1 MERNI
6 ITVDVTIDK
15 LLTEKKYKTLR
26 DILGT
31 MNAYDVATLFEDMH
45 DSKIPLLFRMLPK
58 ELAADVFVEMDED
71 TQEFLIKGFSD
82 SELKAVVDELSAD
95 DAADIIEEMPAN
107 VVKRILRQADP
118 EARKEINGLLK
129 YPDSSA
135 GSIMTTEF
143 VYLRPAMTVEEA
155 IKRIRRTGVDKETI
169 YTCYVV
175 RNDSTLIGIITI
187 KALLLAEEDEL
198 IENLMETNVIAVN
211 TLDDQELVAQTI
223 NNYDFLAVPVVDT
236 EGRLV
241 GIVTVDDA
249 VDVMV
254 EETTEDIQKMAAIA
268 STDKPYPKVGVFETW
283 WHRIPWLLLLMIS
296 STFTG
301 IIISS
306 FEERLALQLALTA
319 FIPMLMGTGGN
330 AGSQSSVTI
339 IRSLSLDEIEFKDIF
354 YVIFKECRVSLICGA
369 TLAVVNF
376 GKMILVDY
384 LLLCN
389 LDAQEAVPVS
399 LVVSLTLV
407 VTVFVAKVIGCS
419 LPMIAKKLH
428 LDPAVMASPFITTIV
443 DAVSLL
449 VYFFIASAI
458 LHI

>member
-6 ITVDVTIDK
+6 ITVDIAIGK
-15 LLTEKKYKTLR
+15 LLEEKKYKTLR

-31 MNAYDVATLFEDMH
+31 MNAFDIAVIFEDMH
-45 DSKIPLLFRMLPK
+45 DSKLPLLFRMLPK

-71 TQEFLIKGFSD
+71 TQEYLIKGFSD
-82 SELKAVVDELSAD
+82 NELKEIIDELSAD
-95 DAADIIEEMPAN
+95 DAVDIIEEMPAN

-118 EARKEINGLLK
+118 ETRKEINELLK
-129 YPDSSA
+129 YPDDSA
-135 GSIMTTEF
+135 GSMMTTEF
-143 VYLRPAMTVEEA
+143 VSLRPDMTVEEA

-175 RNDSTLIGIITI
+175 GKDSKLIGITTI
-187 KALLLAEEDEL
+187 KALLLAEEDDI
-198 IENLMETNVIAVN
+198 IENLMETNVISVG

-223 NNYDFLAVPVVDT
+223 SNYDFLAVPVVDT

-249 VDVMV
+249 VDVLV

-268 STDKPYPKVGVFETW
+268 TTDKPYTKVGVFETL
-283 WHRIPWLLLLMIS
+283 WHRVPWLLLLMIS

-301 IIISS
+301 IIIAGY
-306 FEERLALQLALTA
+306 EEKLAGALILTA

-354 YVIFKECRVSLICGA
+354 WVIFKECRVSILCGLILGI
-369 TLAVVNF
+369 VNF
-376 GKMILVDY
+376 GKILLVDGW
-384 LLLCN
+384 LLHN
-389 LDAQEAVPVS
+389 EEINIWIA
-399 LVVSLTLV
+399 LVVSITLV
-407 VTVFVAKVIGCS
+407 ITVVVAKIIGCS
-419 LPMIAKKLH
+419 LPMIAKTMK

-443 DAVSLL
+443 DVVSLL
-449 VYFFIASAI
+449 VYFGIASLI
-458 LHI
+458 LNI

>member
-1 MERNI
+1 MERNYV
-6 ITVDVTIDK
+6 TVDVTIGK
-15 LLTEKKYKTLR
+15 LLDEKKYKTLK
-26 DILGT
+26 DILST
-31 MNAYDVATLFEDMH
+31 MNAYDIAVLLEDMH
-45 DSKIPLLFRMLPK
+45 DSKIQLLFRMLPK
-58 ELAADVFVEMDED
+58 ELAADVFVEMDEE

-82 SELKAVVDELSAD
+82 AELKEVIGELSAD
-95 DAADIIEEMPAN
+95 DAVDIIEEMPAN

-118 EARKEINGLLK
+118 ETRKQINELLK
-129 YPDSSA
+129 YPDDCA

-143 VYLRPAMTVEEA
+143 VSLRPNMTVEEA

-175 RNDSTLIGIITI
+175 ASDGKLIGITTI
-187 KALLLAEEDEL
+187 KDLLLAEEDEV
-198 IENLMETNVIAVN
+198 IESLMETNVISVG

-223 NNYDFLAVPVVDT
+223 NNYDFLALPVVDT
-236 EGRLV
+236 ENRLV
-241 GIVTVDDA
+241 GIVTIDDA

-268 STDKPYPKVGVFETW
+268 STDKPYTRVGVFETL
-283 WHRIPWLLLLMIS
+283 WHRVPWLLLLMIS

-301 IIISS
+301 IIIAGY
-306 FEERLALQLALTA
+306 EERLAGSLILTA

-354 YVIFKECRVSLICGA
+354 WVMFKECRVSILCGIILGA
-369 TLAVVNF
+369 VNF
-376 GKMILVDY
+376 GKILLIDGWMLHNDEITVWI
-384 LLLCN
+384 
-389 LDAQEAVPVS
+389 S

-407 VTVFVAKVIGCS
+407 VTIIVAKIIGCS

-443 DAVSLL
+443 DVVSLL
-449 VYFFIASAI
+449 VYFWIATSI

>member
-1 MERNI
+1 MERNYV
-6 ITVDVTIDK
+6 TVDITIDK
-15 LLTEKKYKTLR
+15 LLDEKKYKTLK
-26 DILGT
+26 DILST
-31 MNAYDVATLFEDMH
+31 MNAYDIAVMFEDMH
-45 DSKIPLLFRMLPK
+45 NSKINVLFRMLPK
-58 ELAADVFVEMDED
+58 ELAADVFVEMEED

-95 DAADIIEEMPAN
+95 DAVDIIEEMPAN
-107 VVKRILRQADP
+107 VVKRILRQADA
-118 EARKEINGLLK
+118 ETRKQINELLK
-129 YPDSSA
+129 YPDDCA

-143 VYLRPAMTVEEA
+143 VSLRPHMTVEEA

-175 RNDSTLIGIITI
+175 GNDSKLVGITTI
-187 KALLLAEEDEL
+187 KELLLAEEEDV
-198 IENLMETNVIAVN
+198 IENLMETNVISVG
-211 TLDDQELVAQTI
+211 TLDDQEFVAQTI

-254 EETTEDIQKMAAIA
+254 EEATEDIQKMAAIG
-268 STDKPYPKVGVFETW
+268 STDKPYPRVGVFETLW
-283 WHRIPWLLLLMIS
+283 QRVPWLLLLMIS

-301 IIISS
+301 IIIAGY
-306 FEERLALQLALTA
+306 EEKLLNSGMLILTA

-330 AGSQSSVTI
+330 AGSQSSVTV

-354 YVIFKECRVSLICGA
+354 KVVFKEFRVSI
-369 TLAVVNF
+369 LAGIILGIVNF
-376 GKMILVDY
+376 GKILLVDGWM
-384 LLLCN
+384 LN
-389 LDAQEAVPVS
+389 NDKITPWIA

-407 VTVFVAKVIGCS
+407 ITIIVAKIIGCS
-419 LPMIAKKLH
+419 LPMIAKKLK

-443 DAVSLL
+443 DVVSLL
-449 VYFFIASAI
+449 VYFWIATAI
-458 LHI
+458 T